1 MRTKLSANG
10 NEIFSELASLAKQT
24 GALDA
29 SRAQDG
35 FAVPSSLEE
44 LVARHFRPENYGYA
58 DAAGISA
65 LREAVVN
72 KVNRLYGH
80 RYDAESESII
90 TSGVSQAI
98 FTVISTFVKE
108 GDEVV
113 VFEPAYQTYVRAIEQ
128 NGGRAIFVPLKK
140 PNYQID
146 WEEVQKLINAR
157 TKLIVINT
165 PHMLT
170 GNIFSDEDML
180 QLQKI
185 VNGTKIMVLC
195 DESFKHLVYD
205 KEQHASIA
213 GYEKLAEHSILV
225 TSFGKIFNIPGW
237 KVGYCLAPA
246 ELMKAIRKT
255 HVFQSFTV
263 VKPLQL
269 CLADLIDDFD
279 SYRQLAQ
286 GYQEQRDRLLAGL
299 KDSPFT
305 YVPSGGSYYQLLNY
319 EGHSEE
325 KDIDFV
331 MRLMEEQGIA
341 TIPLSVFYHDKT
353 DNKSIAVCF
362 ANDNERID
370 KIAKAL
376 QQA

>member
-1 MRTKLSANG
+1 MRTKLSVNG

-29 SRAQDG
+29 SRAQEG
-35 FAVPSSLEE
+35 FAVPDLLEE
-44 LVARHFRPENYGYA
+44 VVARHFRPENYGYA
-58 DAAGISA
+58 DAAGILP
-65 LREAVVN
+65 LRKAVVN

-80 RYDAESESII
+80 RYDAESETMI

-128 NGGRAIFVPLKK
+128 NGGRAIFVPLKQ
-140 PNYQID
+140 PHYQID

-170 GNIFSDEDML
+170 GKIFSDEDML

-205 KEQHASIA
+205 DTRHASIA

-246 ELMKAIRKT
+246 DIMKAIRKT

-269 CLADLIDDFD
+269 CLADLINAFD
-279 SYRQLAQ
+279 AYEGLANI
-286 GYQEQRDRLLAGL
+286 YQKQRDRLLSHLQQSGF
-299 KDSPFT
+299 SF
-305 YVPSGGSYYQLLNY
+305 VPSSGSYYQLLNY
-319 EGHSEE
+319 SERSDE
-325 KDIDFV
+325 KDLDFV
-331 MRLMEEQGIA
+331 MRLVQEHNISA
-341 TIPLSVFYHDKT
+341 IPLSVFYHDKT
-353 DNKSIAVCF
+353 DHKSIAVCF
-362 ANDNERID
+362 ANNNERID
-370 KIAKAL
+370 IIGKAL